1 MRRQPRIDWGAVLL
15 TVVPLIAVIIGVACL
30 VVLIL
35 AGLFGTGPAA

>member
-1 MRRQPRIDWGAVLL
+1 MRRQPRIDWYAVAL
-15 TVVPLIAVIIGVACL
+15 TAVPLIVVMVGLACL